1 MSKPYQC
8 DPSIMHSDS
17 GGRATRTPWVPPQV
31 RDLRISQVAWTVLLF
46 SCATAAAF
54 FSQSFG
60 KAITTPLVYILGVT
74 VIGATQGLLL
84 GVVSAVLAALI
95 YNFAITDPIFVFRF
109 SDIDDLVPIIAFNL
123 SALIS
128 GTMAGRLKDSVARTQ
143 KSKEELQDLL
153 QASQLL
159 QSAIAPAD
167 LARVVPQFGP
177 LQTGYDVAV
186 LINMDGALHLMEV
199 AGQNAPAANI
209 VNELASQ
216 LMTDRLEPSV
226 DGWAVYSLKG
236 VAGLSGVI
244 LVRAKDASDRQP
256 AASAVEAFVNVV
268 AITLE
273 RCVLFERLA
282 SSKAI
287 ERSEA
292 FKTALLSSVSH
303 DMRTPLAAISASATG
318 LLEYEDNLSLEA
330 RAQLLNTIKEQ
341 CARLNRYTTDLL
353 NLGRVQAGFTADQM
367 SVVDV
372 VEVLGRAVTGIR
384 PVLGGRDL
392 RKSFPPGPIFAQADA
407 ILLEQVFHNVL
418 ENAVYYS
425 PDISAIDVSLSIGDR
440 TVTIVVLD
448 EGIGIPEAEQERVFQ
463 SFYRIDHPGYR
474 QRGTGLGL
482 AIARAFTE
490 AVGGSIAARSPIN
503 AGAGTEITIKLPLS
517 DK

>member
-1 MSKPYQC
+1 M
-8 DPSIMHSDS
+8 
-17 GGRATRTPWVPPQV
+17 
-31 RDLRISQVAWTVLLF
+31 WTIVLF
-46 SCATAAAF
+46 AGATAAAF
-54 FSQSFG
+54 FSQSLG
-60 KAITTPLVYILGVT
+60 KSITAPLVYLLGVT

-84 GVVSAVLAALI
+84 GVVSAILAALI

-109 SDIDDLVPIIAFNL
+109 SDLDDLVPVVAFNL

-128 GTMAGRLKDSVARTQ
+128 GTMAGRLKDSVARAQ
-143 KSKEELQDLL
+143 KGKEELEDLL
-153 QASQLL
+153 HASQLL

-167 LARVVPQFGP
+167 LARVVPRFGP
-177 LQTGYDVAV
+177 LQDRYDVAV
-186 LINMDGALHLMEV
+186 LINIEGVLRLLDVAEQATPAEV
-199 AGQNAPAANI
+199 VVSA
-209 VNELASQ
+209 LASQ
-216 LMTDRLEPSV
+216 LATNRLEPV
-226 DGWAVYSLKG
+226 VGGWAVYSLNG

-244 LVRAKDASDRQP
+244 LVRSKDSSARQP
-256 AASAVEAFVNVV
+256 AASVVEAFVNVV

-282 SSKAI
+282 SSKAV

-303 DMRTPLAAISASATG
+303 DMRTPLAAISASVTG
-318 LLEYEDNLSLEA
+318 LLEYEDNLSLDA
-330 RAQLLNTIKEQ
+330 RAQLLNTIREQ

-367 SVVDV
+367 AVVDA
-372 VEVLGRAVTGIR
+372 VEVLGRAVTSIR
-384 PVLGGRDL
+384 PLLGEREL
-392 RKSFPPGPIFAQADA
+392 RKTFAQGPVFARADA

-425 PDISAIDVSLSIGDR
+425 PDGSVITVSLVRGAGTL
-440 TVTIVVLD
+440 TVVIAD
-448 EGIGIPEAEQERVFQ
+448 EGIGIPEAELNRVFQ

-490 AVGGSIAARSPIN
+490 AVGGKIVARSPVH
-503 AGAGTEITIKLPLS
+503 GCAGTEITIELPLS